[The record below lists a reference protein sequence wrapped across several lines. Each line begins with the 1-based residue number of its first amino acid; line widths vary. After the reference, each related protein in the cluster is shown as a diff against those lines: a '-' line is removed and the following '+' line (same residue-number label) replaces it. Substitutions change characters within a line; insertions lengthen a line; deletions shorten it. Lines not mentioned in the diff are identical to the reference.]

1 MRELDATNIT
11 ETVLETFGDCTD
23 PRFKQIITAVVRHLH
38 DCARELKLTPDEW
51 LKAIEFLTAVG
62 HTCTPQRQ
70 EFILL
75 SDTLGLSA
83 LVNILASQPGQTT
96 TPSLLGPFF
105 RENAPELK
113 LGDTIAP
120 HDQGEPIVLNG
131 RIQEA
136 SGKPI
141 AGALIDVWQTGSD
154 GLYDIQGPKPEVM
167 DLRARFRT
175 GQDGRYHFRTALPIG
190 YGIPMDGPVGGMLT
204 AGGRQGRRPAHVHFL
219 LSAPGY
225 HELAT
230 ALYIAGDPNIGS
242 DAVFGV
248 SEALVVSPQAAA
260 NQGEPRR
267 ITYDFVLARGNREG
281 SQRVGADPAAVL
293 AH

>member
-1 MRELDATNIT
+1 MHDLDQNNIT
-11 ETVLETFGDCTD
+11 DTVLETFGKCDD
-23 PRFKQIITAVVRHLH
+23 PRYKQIISTVVRHLH
-38 DCARELKLTPDEW
+38 ACARELNLTPEEW
-51 LKAIEFLTAVG
+51 LQAIQFLTNVG
-62 HTCTPQRQ
+62 QTCTPQRQ

-83 LVNILASQPGQTT
+83 LVNIMAGHSKDST

-120 HDQGEPIVLNG
+120 HDKGEAIVMAG
-131 RIQEA
+131 KVQDSA
-136 SGKPI
+136 GKPI

-154 GLYDIQGPKPEVM
+154 GLYDIQGPQPDAM
-167 DLRARFRT
+167 DLRARFHT
-175 GQDGRYHFRTALPIG
+175 DQDGRYSFRTALPLG

-204 AGGRQGRRPAHVHFL
+204 KGGRHGMRPAHIHFL
-219 LSAPGY
+219 LSAPGF

-230 ALYIAGDPNIGS
+230 ALYIAGDPNIAS

-248 SEALVVSPQAAA
+248 SQALIVAPQNAG
-260 NQGEPRR
+260 NGPRT
-267 ITYDFVLARGNREG
+267 ITYDFVLARGARDG
-281 SQRVGADPAAVL
+281 SSRVGASTKS
-293 AH
+293 

>member
-1 MRELDATNIT
+1 MRDLNVDNIT
-11 ETVLETFGDCTD
+11 QTVLETFGKCDD
-23 PRFKQIITAVVRHLH
+23 PRFKEIISGLVRHLH
-38 DCARELKLTPDEW
+38 ACARELKLTPEEW
-51 LKAIEFLTAVG
+51 LAAIQFLTNVG
-62 HTCTPQRQ
+62 QTCTPQRQ

-83 LVNILASQPGQTT
+83 LVNIMASKSTEST

-105 RENAPELK
+105 RENAPVLK

-120 HDQGEPIVLNG
+120 HDKGEAIVMAG
-131 RIQEA
+131 RVQDA
-136 SGKPI
+136 GGKPI
-141 AGALIDVWQTGSD
+141 ANALIDVWQTGSD
-154 GLYDIQGPKPEVM
+154 GLYDIQGPQPDAM

-175 GQDGRYHFRTALPIG
+175 DKDGRYTFRTALPIG

-204 AGGRQGRRPAHVHFL
+204 KGGRHGMRPAHIHFL

-230 ALYIAGDPNIGS
+230 ALYIAGDPNIDS

-248 SEALVVSPQAAA
+248 SQALIVAPKPQG
-260 NQGEPRR
+260 NGPRS
-267 ITYDFVLARGNREG
+267 ITYDFVLASGARDG
-281 SQRVGADPAAVL
+281 SQRVGADPAAVM

>member
-1 MRELDATNIT
+1 MRELDASNIT
-11 ETVLETFGDCTD
+11 DTVLETFAKCSD
-23 PRFKQIITAVVRHLH
+23 PRFKQIIAGVVRHLH
-38 DCARELKLTPDEW
+38 ACARELKLTPDEW
-51 LKAIEFLTAVG
+51 LKAIQFMTDVG
-62 HTCTPQRQ
+62 QTCTPQRQ

-83 LVNILASQPGQTT
+83 LVNIMAGRPGETT

-120 HDQGEPIVLNG
+120 HDKGEAIVLAG
-131 RIQEA
+131 RVQEA
-136 SGKPI
+136 SGKAIP
-141 AGALIDVWQTGSD
+141 GALIDVWQTGSD
-154 GLYDIQGPKPEVM
+154 GLYDIQGPQPDKM

-175 GQDGRYHFRTALPIG
+175 DKDGRYTFRTALPLG

-204 AGGRQGRRPAHVHFL
+204 AGGRHGMRPAHVHFL

-230 ALYIAGDPNIGS
+230 ALYIAGDPNIES

-248 SEALVVSPQAAA
+248 SQALVVSPQNGAKG
-260 NQGEPRR
+260 QPRQ
-267 ITYDFVLARGNREG
+267 ITYDFVLAPGARDG
-281 SQRVGADPAAVL
+281 SSRVGADPAAVM

>member
-1 MRELDATNIT
+1 MRDLDASNIT
-11 ETVLETFGDCTD
+11 ETVLETFATCTD
-23 PRFKQIITAVVRHLH
+23 PRFKTIITGVVRHLH
-38 DCARELKLTPDEW
+38 ACARELELTPAEW
-51 LKAIEFLTAVG
+51 LKAISFLTAVG
-62 HTCTPQRQ
+62 QTCTPQRQ

-83 LVNILASQPGQTT
+83 LVNIMASHPAEST

-105 RENAPELK
+105 RENAPELE

-120 HDQGEPIVLNG
+120 HDKGEPIVMSG
-131 RIQEA
+131 RIQDA

-141 AGALIDVWQTGSD
+141 AGALIDIWQTGSD
-154 GLYDIQGPKPEVM
+154 GLYDIQGPKPDAM
-167 DLRARFRT
+167 DLRARFNADK
-175 GQDGRYHFRTALPIG
+175 DGRYNFRTVLPLG
-190 YGIPMDGPVGGMLT
+190 YGIPMDGPVGTMLT
-204 AGGRQGRRPAHVHFL
+204 RGGRHGMRPAHIHML

-230 ALYIAGDPNIGS
+230 ALYIAGDPNIES

-248 SEALVVSPQAAA
+248 SQALIVAPEAAA
-260 NQGEPRR
+260 KGEPRR
-267 ITYDFVLARGNREG
+267 ISYDFVLARGARDG
-281 SQRVGADPAAVL
+281 SQRVGADPSAVL

>member
-1 MRELDATNIT
+1 MRDLDQTNIT
-11 ETVLETFGDCTD
+11 DTVLETFGKCDD
-23 PRFKQIITAVVRHLH
+23 PRFKEIISTVVRHLH
-38 DCARELKLTPDEW
+38 ACARELKLTPAEW
-51 LKAIEFLTAVG
+51 LQAIQFLTNVG
-62 HTCTPQRQ
+62 QTCTPQRQ

-83 LVNILASQPGQTT
+83 LVNIMAGHSKDST

-120 HDQGEPIVLNG
+120 HDKGEAIELNG
-131 RIQEA
+131 RVQDSA
-136 SGKPI
+136 GKPI

-154 GLYDIQGPKPEVM
+154 GLYDIQGPQPDAM

-175 GQDGRYHFRTALPIG
+175 DKDGRYTIRTALPLG

-204 AGGRQGRRPAHVHFL
+204 KGGRHGMRPAHIHFL
-219 LSAPGY
+219 LSAPGF

-230 ALYIAGDPNIGS
+230 ALYIAGDPNIDS

-248 SEALVVSPQAAA
+248 SKALIVAPQKAG
-260 NQGEPRR
+260 NGPRA
-267 ITYDFVLARGNREG
+267 ITYDFVLARGARDG
-281 SQRVGADPAAVL
+281 TSRVGADPAAVM